1 MHESVK
7 GSLEEYLRG
16 GAGPETEQH
25 LRSCEECRNEVEAMR
40 AQSRLFQSLKAP
52 ANLELDAGF
61 YARVMNRVET
71 QTRPSV
77 WSLFGE
83 SLFAK
88 RLVYASATFLV
99 LLGSFLASAPPV
111 DEDLM
116 AGTPE
121 VILAGQQLPQ
131 PVSMDDPQ
139 KDRDVIL
146 VNLASW
152 GGDGESEAQDYQ

>member
-1 MHESVK
+1 MHDSVK
-7 GSLEEYLRG
+7 ESLEDYLRG
-16 GAGPETEQH
+16 GAHPETEVH
-25 LRSCEECRNEVEAMR
+25 LRSCESCRIEVEAMR
-40 AQSRLFQSLKAP
+40 AQSRMFQSLKAP
-52 ANLELDAGF
+52 ANLEMDPGF

-71 QTRPSV
+71 QARPSV

-99 LLGSFLASAPPV
+99 LLSSYLASAPSM
-111 DEDLM
+111 DDGFD

-131 PVSMDDPQ
+131 PVSMDPQ

-152 GGDGESEAQDYQ
+152 GGTETQDYQ

>member
-1 MHESVK
+1 
-7 GSLEEYLRG
+7 
-16 GAGPETEQH
+16 
-25 LRSCEECRNEVEAMR
+25 MR

-52 ANLELDAGF
+52 ANLEIDAGF
-61 YARVMNRVET
+61 YARVINRVET
-71 QTRPSV
+71 QARPSV

-99 LLGSFLASAPPV
+99 LLGSFLASAPAID
-111 DEDLM
+111 DELV

-121 VILAGQQLPQ
+121 VILAGQQLPE
-131 PVSMDDPQ
+131 PVSMDPQ

-152 GGDGESEAQDYQ
+152 GGEGDRDYDAQGYQ

>member
-1 MHESVK
+1 MHESMK
-7 GSLEEYLRG
+7 ESLEDYLRG
-16 GAGPETEQH
+16 GADPKTEEH
-25 LRSCEECRNEVEAMR
+25 LRSCENCRSEVQAMR

-52 ANLELDAGF
+52 ANFEIDPGF

-71 QTRPSV
+71 QARPSV

-88 RLVYASATFLV
+88 RLVYASATLLV
-99 LLGSFLASAPPV
+99 LFSSYLASSPAS
-111 DEDLM
+111 DDALA
-116 AGTPE
+116 AGRPE
-121 VILAGQQLPQ
+121 VILAGQQLPE
-131 PVSMDDPQ
+131 PVSMDPQ

-152 GGDGESEAQDYQ
+152 GGEGGSEAQDYQ

>member
-1 MHESVK
+1 MHESIK
-7 GSLEEYLRG
+7 EGLEDYLRG
-16 GAGPETEQH
+16 GAYPKTEEH
-25 LRSCEECRNEVEAMR
+25 LRSCENCRSEVEAMR

-52 ANLELDAGF
+52 ANLEIDPGF

-71 QTRPSV
+71 QARPSV

-99 LLGSFLASAPPV
+99 LFSSYLASSPASDDGLV
-111 DEDLM
+111 
-116 AGTPE
+116 AGSPE

-131 PVSMDDPQ
+131 PVSMDPQ

-152 GGDGESEAQDYQ
+152 GGEGGSEAQDYQ

>member
-7 GSLEEYLRG
+7 ESLEEYLRG
-16 GAGPETEQH
+16 GAHPETDEH
-25 LRSCEECRNEVEAMR
+25 LRSCESCRIEVEAMR
-40 AQSRLFQSLKAP
+40 AQSLLFKSLKAP
-52 ANLELDAGF
+52 ANIELDPGF

-71 QTRPSV
+71 QARPSV

-88 RLVYASATFLV
+88 RLVYASATFMV
-99 LLGSFLASAPPV
+99 LLGSYLASAPPV
-111 DEDLM
+111 DDGLV

-121 VILAGQQLPQ
+121 VILAGQQLPE
-131 PVSMDDPQ
+131 PVSMDPQ

-152 GGDGESEAQDYQ
+152 GGDGDTYAQDYQ